1 MAQGITNGK
10 FVTPEAIIFG
20 TVTIADGKITEI
32 RDQKINGDHY
42 YDANGKYVL
51 PGLIE
56 THGHLREPGLTHK
69 EDIEH
74 GTKAALAGGFTTIFD
89 MPNTKPPTTTVKRL
103 HEQIERYKQSSLCD
117 FAINFG
123 SSVEDIE
130 ELEKVDPDE
139 ITGVKVFMAGHQ
151 TTPTTVTKR
160 EDQNKIWE
168 IASRRGFPVLAH
180 AEDQELVTEREIMF
194 QKQGRTDLL
203 AYSEARDESVVLKAA
218 QAAVDLAIQ
227 HGTTLWIL
235 HASTRGE
242 FDAIAYARSL
252 GVKAGGEVTGYQ
264 LFFTTGDYD
273 RLGTRIKVSPALRS
287 REVNIQLWE
296 LVRSGNVDGI
306 CSEHTPHLLSEKE
319 GDIWKAASGMP
330 GLQETVAGFITGW
343 IKHFGRDSLEEGLL
357 TLAKCSSSNVASFFG
372 YPQKSGV
379 KVGSDADFV
388 IIDVETP
395 WKVGKEDLF
404 TKCGWSAYEGMELVG
419 RPVATVR
426 RGELM
431 YEQGKI
437 IGQHHGEW
445 LKKGGSA

>member
-1 MAQGITNGK
+1 MIQGITNGK
-10 FVTPEAIIFG
+10 FITPEGIIFG
-20 TVTIADGKITEI
+20 TVMVEGGKIQAIQVNKTKGHE
-32 RDQKINGDHY
+32 Y
-42 YDANGKYVL
+42 FDAKGGYVL

-74 GTKAALAGGFTTIFD
+74 GTRAALAGGFTTIFD
-89 MPNTKPPTTTVKRL
+89 MPNTKPPTTTVKLL
-103 HEQIERYKQSSLCD
+103 HEQIARYKEHSLCD

-123 SSVEDIE
+123 TSVEDIG
-130 ELEKVDPDE
+130 ELEGVNPKE
-139 ITGVKVFMAGHQ
+139 IVGAKVFMAGHE
-151 TTPTTVTKR
+151 TTPTTVTRR
-160 EDQNKIWE
+160 EDQSKIWE
-168 IASRRGFPVLAH
+168 IAGRRGFPILAH
-180 AEDQELVTEREIMF
+180 AEDQELVSEREAMF

-203 AYSEARDESVVLKAA
+203 AYSEARDESVVVKACKI
-218 QAAVDLAIQ
+218 AVDLAIK
-227 HGTTLWIL
+227 HGTALWIL

-242 FDAIAYARSL
+242 FEAIDYARAQ

-264 LFFTTGDYD
+264 LFFTTDDYD

-287 REVNIQLWE
+287 PEVNAQLWE
-296 LVRSGNVDGI
+296 LVRAGSIDGI

-319 GDIWKAASGMP
+319 GDIWEAASGMP

-343 IKHFGRDSLEEGLL
+343 VKHFGRDSLEEGLL
-357 TLAKCSSSNVASFFG
+357 ALAKCASTNVASFFS

-379 KVGSDADFV
+379 KVGNDADFV
-388 IIDVETP
+388 IIDVENP

-419 RPVATVR
+419 RPVATFR

-431 YEQGKI
+431 YEHGRISGKSH
-437 IGQHHGEW
+437 GQW
-445 LKKGGSA
+445 LVKGGLS